1 MGTHDFGASQ
11 SECILP
17 FVFLSSHD
25 LFRILASGL
34 CLAFLVRLFQLSL
47 LDSNVAKNNDNNK
60 NDESKNDS
68 NNNDDYEVFREATE
82 NASMLQDST
91 MKSKSTEVVRA

>member
-1 MGTHDFGASQ
+1 M
-11 SECILP
+11 
-17 FVFLSSHD
+17 
-25 LFRILASGL
+25 
-34 CLAFLVRLFQLSL
+34 RLFQLSL
-47 LDSNVAKNNDNNK
+47 LDSNLAKNGDNNK